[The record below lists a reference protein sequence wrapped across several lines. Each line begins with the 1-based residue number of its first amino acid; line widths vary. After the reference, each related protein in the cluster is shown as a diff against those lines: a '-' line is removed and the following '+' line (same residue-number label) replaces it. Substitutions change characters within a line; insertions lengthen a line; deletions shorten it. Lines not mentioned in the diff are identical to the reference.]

1 MAVGGH
7 RPATGA
13 GSRACTGALEALRA
27 GAIVLAVHDHG
38 RATIETAT
46 TALTAIEPMS
56 PYRVNSL
63 GQQVSAA
70 D

>member
-1 MAVGGH
+1 M
-7 RPATGA
+7 
-13 GSRACTGALEALRA
+13 
-27 GAIVLAVHDHG
+27 LAVHDHG